1 MHGIRRL
8 LSVYPAGLAFW
19 ATGLCLIPATSVLAS
34 GPDDDTPHVKEEIV
48 VTATRGETKASQV
61 GSTVTVLE
69 GEDLRERGFSN
80 VAEALRSSPG
90 LEIARSGGPGQI
102 TSVFLRGG
110 SSSQTLVLLDGIR
123 LNSSTTGAFDFGD
136 LSLDEVERIEIVRGP
151 QSPLYGSEAAAGVIQ
166 ILTRRGEPGLEL
178 SGLGEIG
185 EDEHHRLRL
194 SGGGGSDSGSYSG
207 RFSLADE
214 SIEAVSAADARRGNT
229 EPDRHDN
236 STFSGSLS
244 LALNARQNLDFDLRY
259 FDGDAEIDG
268 FAFPAG
274 PVDDLDAALER
285 QALIAGLV
293 HLAQWGTSFTSEAR
307 LAISDDDLEAV
318 DPTDPFG
325 SYGISSRT
333 RELGAQAIYDGGR
346 HRFTV
351 GASREE
357 RQGGTEL
364 TFEADVTL
372 DGIYLQDMITLGDKA
387 TLTLGVRRDDHSS
400 FGSEETGRFA
410 LALELWQEGRLH
422 ASWGQGFKAPTLND
436 LFYPFF
442 GNPDLLPERSE
453 AFDFG
458 LEQSFAKGRVV
469 FDVTY
474 FEADFE
480 DLIAFDFVTFLPQN
494 IADASSRGV
503 ESQLRWRSQD
513 GALQAGVTYTWNETE
528 DGSLG
533 TPLARRPKG
542 RATADVSW
550 RKEAW
555 RLGAHVVAVRDRID
569 SDGSVLEDYD
579 RFDVS
584 VAYSFGRVE
593 PSLRL
598 LNVTDDDTSE
608 IGGYGTQ
615 GRTAILAVNL
625 NIR

>member
-8 LSVYPAGLAFW
+8 LSVTPAGLAFW
-19 ATGLCLIPATSVLAS
+19 AAGLGLIPAISVLAS
-34 GPDDDTPHVKEEIV
+34 GPDDTPDLKEEIV

-69 GEDLRERGFSN
+69 GDDLRERGFSN

-90 LEIARSGGPGQI
+90 LEVARSGGPGQI

-123 LNSSTTGAFDFGD
+123 LNSSTTGAFDFAD

-166 ILTRRGEPGLEL
+166 ILTRRGEPGLAL

-194 SGGGGSDSGSYSG
+194 SGGGGPDSGAFSG

-214 SIEAVSAADARRGNT
+214 SIEAASAADARRGNT

-236 STFSGSLS
+236 RTFSGSLG
-244 LALNARQNLDFDLRY
+244 LALNARHNLDFDLRY

-274 PVDDLDAALER
+274 PVDDLDAVLER
-285 QALIAGLV
+285 QALIAGLA
-293 HLAQWGTSFTSEAR
+293 HLAQWGTSLTSETR
-307 LAISDDDLEAV
+307 IAISDDDLEAV

-325 SYGISSRT
+325 SYGITSRT
-333 RELGAQAIYDGGR
+333 RELGAQVVYDAGR

-357 RQGGTEL
+357 RRGGTEL

-387 TLTLGVRRDDHSS
+387 TLTLGARRDDHSS
-400 FGSEETGRFA
+400 FGAEETGRLA
-410 LALELWQEGRLH
+410 LALELWRQGRLH

-458 LEQSFAKGRVV
+458 LEQGFAEDRVV
-469 FDVTY
+469 LDVTY

-503 ESQLRWRSQD
+503 ESQLRWRSRD
-513 GALQAGVTYTWNETE
+513 GALQAGVSYTWNETE
-528 DGSLG
+528 DGRLG

-555 RLGAHVVAVRDRID
+555 RLGAHAVAVRDRID
-569 SDGSVLEDYD
+569 SDGTVLEDYD

-584 VAYSFGRVE
+584 AAYSFGRVE

-615 GRTAILAVNL
+615 GRTAILAVSL